1 MKKKSLFRRVSGV
14 LTGVFFS
21 TSLILAANENGQL
34 FGSETLIVVVAL
46 LLLFV
51 PLFLYVRKLHSNM
64 NDRSDRIIKENA
76 ALESLNKEISSRN
89 EEVNTRNE
97 ELDSRNKSLEGQIE
111 QQEER
116 YRVLREQNDDLA
128 KANSDLVRKNNE
140 LELVIS
146 TLNNNKKELEQL
158 IVTKIKENDMI
169 QREAADKLAEAE
181 KRLKDAL
188 PICRFNPRPA
198 VAYLEA
204 IHVALADHTQFYA
217 TPLGVFHGIAE
228 QVNQDLPQMP
238 FIAKHPVRQI
248 LLAVQHQIQPLGFGA
263 GFAGNHGDA
272 GNILHQHL
280 LDQLA
285 RDARAVDDQ
294 DARRVAGDVPG
305 DAAAHGRAPESG
317 RVRRRW
323 WPAASQAPPQP
334 RITALASVSS
344 MARHPSPCSSK

>member
-1 MKKKSLFRRVSGV
+1 
-14 LTGVFFS
+14 
-21 TSLILAANENGQL
+21 
-34 FGSETLIVVVAL
+34 
-46 LLLFV
+46 
-51 PLFLYVRKLHSNM
+51 M

-181 KRLKDAL
+181 KRLKDAES
-188 PICRFNPRPA
+188 INDNAHPA
-198 VAYLEA
+198 FLSVGFSCLGGAERRSGERYVYPVAFRL
-204 IHVALADHTQFYA
+204 
-217 TPLGVFHGIAE
+217 
-228 QVNQDLPQMP
+228 
-238 FIAKHPVRQI
+238 
-248 LLAVQHQIQPLGFGA
+248 
-263 GFAGNHGDA
+263 
-272 GNILHQHL
+272 
-280 LDQLA
+280 
-285 RDARAVDDQ
+285 
-294 DARRVAGDVPG
+294 
-305 DAAAHGRAPESG
+305 S
-317 RVRRRW
+317 
-323 WPAASQAPPQP
+323 
-334 RITALASVSS
+334 
-344 MARHPSPCSSK
+344 